1 MVNIVQ
7 TVEKRDVM
15 NKNKFLVSN
24 FFIVLVICLVTLL
37 IPVETQ
43 NKTGFLIVFI
53 YYLFFNILSSFIIF
67 ISLCNDLKKDVLNL
81 SVIYVYVILNIISV
95 IFLFISKVF
104 FIKTQLLLIFV
115 LLLLLTS
122 FLIFYYLI
130 NANKYIC
137 KHDENIKDKIKIVN
151 NWRDRIEIL
160 VKNCHDEN
168 IKLKLNNLFELV
180 KYMDSIDNNMT
191 KELDE
196 QINDLIC
203 KLEDELNIMYIDE
216 LIKIL
221 DKRKVII
228 KNKN

>member
-137 KHDENIKDKIKIVN
+137 KYDENIKDKIKIVN

>member
-1 MVNIVQ
+1 
-7 TVEKRDVM
+7 M

-24 FFIVLVICLVTLL
+24 FFIVLVICLVMLL
-37 IPVETQ
+37 IPIETQ

>member
-1 MVNIVQ
+1 
-7 TVEKRDVM
+7 M

-67 ISLCNDLKKDVLNL
+67 ISLCNDVKKDVLNL
-81 SVIYVYVILNIISV
+81 SVIYVYVILSIISA
-95 IFLFISKVF
+95 IFLFISKVV

-115 LLLLLTS
+115 LLLLLIS

-180 KYMDSIDNNMT
+180 KYMDPIDNNMT

-221 DKRKVII
+221 DKRKVFI

>member
-1 MVNIVQ
+1 
-7 TVEKRDVM
+7 M

-130 NANKYIC
+130 NANKYIY

-180 KYMDSIDNNMT
+180 KYMDPIDNNMT

>member
-1 MVNIVQ
+1 
-7 TVEKRDVM
+7 M

-37 IPVETQ
+37 IPIETQ

-191 KELDE
+191 KEFDE

>member
-180 KYMDSIDNNMT
+180 KYMDPIDNNMT

>member
-1 MVNIVQ
+1 
-7 TVEKRDVM
+7 M

-37 IPVETQ
+37 IPIETQ

>member
-1 MVNIVQ
+1 
-7 TVEKRDVM
+7 M

>member
-1 MVNIVQ
+1 
-7 TVEKRDVM
+7 M

-180 KYMDSIDNNMT
+180 KYMDPIDNNMT